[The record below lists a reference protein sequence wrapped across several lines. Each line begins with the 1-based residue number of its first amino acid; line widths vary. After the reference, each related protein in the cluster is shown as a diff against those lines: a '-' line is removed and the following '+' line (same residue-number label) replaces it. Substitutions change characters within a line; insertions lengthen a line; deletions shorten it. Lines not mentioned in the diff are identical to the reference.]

1 MGLLARPH
9 AAKRSDALCGIITIK
24 YTFSFSGMGRLTLL
38 HITTRSDALV
48 ETSFFIG

>member
-9 AAKRSDALCGIITIK
+9 AAKRSDALCGITTVK

-38 HITTRSDALV
+38 HIAKRSDALV